1 VAFVAR
7 ASRAHGSTQDRG
19 WREARQALGK
29 RAGGVITRG
38 DGRQGLASADP
49 AAIPSEGKDIAADI
63 AKGPFPGTYKR
74 ELPLKI
80 ETISA

>member
-1 VAFVAR
+1 
-7 ASRAHGSTQDRG
+7 
-19 WREARQALGK
+19 
-29 RAGGVITRG
+29 
-38 DGRQGLASADP
+38 LASADP
-49 AAIPSEGKDIAADI
+49 AAFPSEGKDIAADI